1 MTPPID
7 LRASFGSKISEMKD
21 LCKDNHLTIVDT
33 NKDGIFDKN
42 DKVQYGV
49 QAGDYL
55 GKIARKFKDCSLSQL
70 KEVNKDNCPNPD
82 KIKEGDKITIPLV
95 EKKAETSAKPKKRK
109 EEYKFETRDFG
120 NIKTRH
126 VIDKNIQSLLKGE
139 KVETLKNGKFYVDD
153 KNGNGIFDEGEGLYK
168 QVSVMLDAGHDSRLR
183 GNQKIN
189 IPNKGVYTTKENDT
203 YESIAQAFGVSAEDI
218 KTANSSARAK
228 DPGALGGDG
237 KLNEADI
244 TGIARDELADKLR
257 ADGFDVIMAKRTDR
271 AHLKERQEEK
281 LDKQPDMYV
290 SLHCNS
296 AAGDAKGEEVCYRED
311 EDKAF
316 ATTIKDAL
324 AKDDTFATRKNP
336 LLSGKFMVL
345 GGDKDNRTAE
355 CLVEMGFMSG
365 DYAKLT
371 DATTR
376 GQQLDAIADG
386 IKNHYN
392 ANKAK

>member
-1 MTPPID
+1 MNKNEKFVVTINRE
-7 LRASFGSKISEMKD
+7 LGSGGRTVGRILAEKLGVPYYDKA
-21 LCKDNHLTIVDT
+21 LT
-33 NKDGIFDKN
+33 KP
-42 DKVQYGV
+42 
-49 QAGDYL
+49 L
-55 GKIARKFKDCSLSQL
+55 EEKFNLSLDQIEQL
-70 KEVNKDNCPNPD
+70 KGNNRSWWKE
-82 KIKEGDKITIPLV
+82 IKRVLILG
-95 EKKAETSAKPKKRK
+95 
-109 EEYKFETRDFG
+109 EE
-120 NIKTRH
+120 
-126 VIDKNIQSLLKGE
+126 
-139 KVETLKNGKFYVDD
+139 
-153 KNGNGIFDEGEGLYK
+153 
-168 QVSVMLDAGHDSRLR
+168 A
-183 GNQKIN
+183 
-189 IPNKGVYTTKENDT
+189 
-203 YESIAQAFGVSAEDI
+203 
-218 KTANSSARAK
+218 ANSSEYYDEEKKSSTISR
-228 DPGALGGDG
+228 
-237 KLNEADI
+237 
-244 TGIARDELADKLR
+244 TGIARDELAAKLR
-257 ADGFDVIMAKRTDR
+257 ASGFDVIMAKRTDK

-296 AAGDAKGEEVCYRED
+296 AAGDAKGEEVCFRED
-311 EDKAF
+311 ADKTF

-324 AKDDTFATRKNP
+324 AKDKTIDTRKKP